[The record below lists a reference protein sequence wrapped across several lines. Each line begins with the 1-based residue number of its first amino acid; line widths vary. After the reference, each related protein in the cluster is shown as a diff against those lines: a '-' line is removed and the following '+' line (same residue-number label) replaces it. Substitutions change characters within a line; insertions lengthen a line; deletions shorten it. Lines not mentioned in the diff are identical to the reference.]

1 LPRERRRRQTKKSF
15 THHTLRDCLS
25 FAAFSSLRALEHG
38 RQTHNNFKTRQ
49 GKLDAPLIS
58 PPASKPNSQ
67 LTRQVVSG
75 NALSKSKTRQGHQ
88 PSSSIPPRTPTNLAT
103 EPESRDQLTRVG
115 SPTMSSRIEDAQKAS
130 ALDLR

>member
-25 FAAFSSLRALEHG
+25 LAAFSSFRALERC

-49 GKLDAPLIS
+49 SKLDAPLIS
-58 PPASKPNSQ
+58 PPTSKPNSQ
-67 LTRQVVSG
+67 LTRQVVAC
-75 NALSKSKTRQGHQ
+75 NALSKSKTRQEHQ
-88 PSSSIPPRTPTNLAT
+88 PSSSIPPRAPTQLAM
-103 EPESRDQLTRVG
+103 EPEWRDQVTRAG
-115 SPTMSSRIEDAQKAS
+115 FPTMRSRIEDAQKAS